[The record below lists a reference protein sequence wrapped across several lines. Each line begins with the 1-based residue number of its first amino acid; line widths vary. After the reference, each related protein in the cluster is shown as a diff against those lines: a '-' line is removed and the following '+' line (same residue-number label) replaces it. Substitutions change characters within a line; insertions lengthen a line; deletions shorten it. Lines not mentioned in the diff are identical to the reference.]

1 MLVLTALLLAL
12 LPAVAILYPILRRR
26 AAAQPVDDEAGPRAD
41 LVRRWD
47 SALAGLRSTEL
58 DRAVGNL
65 SGEDYDWLRDQYMT
79 EAVVVMKALELDES
93 RQRALLARIEREM
106 RRSRAAS
113 PPDVGPVEEG
123 RE

>member
-26 AAAQPVDDEAGPRAD
+26 AAAEPVDDEAGPRAE

-47 SALAGLRSTEL
+47 SALAGLRNTEL

-65 SGEDYDWLRDQYMT
+65 SDEDYGWLREQYMT
-79 EAVVVMKALELDES
+79 EAVVVMKALELDEG
-93 RQRALLARIEREM
+93 RQRTLLTRIEREM
-106 RRSRAAS
+106 RRSRTGP
-113 PPDVGPVEEG
+113 PPDGGPEGEG

>member
-106 RRSRAAS
+106 RRSRVAS
-113 PPDVGPVEEG
+113 PPDVAPPEEG

>member
-26 AAAQPVDDEAGPRAD
+26 AAAEPVDDEAGTRAE

-65 SGEDYDWLRDQYMT
+65 SDEDYDWLREQYMT
-79 EAVVVMKALELDES
+79 EAVVVMKALELDER
-93 RQRALLARIEREM
+93 RQRALLARIEREV
-106 RRSRAAS
+106 RRSRAGS
-113 PPDVGPVEEG
+113 PHDAGPEGKG